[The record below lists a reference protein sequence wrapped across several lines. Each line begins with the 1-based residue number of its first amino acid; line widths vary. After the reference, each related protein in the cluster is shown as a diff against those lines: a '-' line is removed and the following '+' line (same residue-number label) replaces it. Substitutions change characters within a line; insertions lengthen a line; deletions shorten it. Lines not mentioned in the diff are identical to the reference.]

1 MFSQRKS
8 FWKNRWVLLTMVAV
22 LSAGYWFSQTD
33 RFFPGGPE
41 TEGEEVKQRINSETQ
56 DENTVSSP
64 VVNENGTQPSQEEE
78 ADKKDFFLIKE
89 VDGKIEVYYYQ
100 GEGDPVFVRNADIE
114 FGLLSEGDQDMFSEG
129 IIAETEEEL
138 DEVLQDFGS

>member
-8 FWKNRWVLLTMVAV
+8 FWKSRWFLLTMVV
-22 LSAGYWFSQTD
+22 FLSAGYWFSQTG
-33 RFFPGGPE
+33 RFTPGASE
-41 TEGEEVKQRINSETQ
+41 TEGEEVNQRIDTETP

-64 VVNENGTQPSQEEE
+64 VVNEDGTHSSQEEE

-89 VDGKIEVYYYQ
+89 VDGTIEVYYYQ

-114 FGLLSEGDQDMFSEG
+114 FGLLSEGDQDMFAEG

-138 DEVLQDFGS
+138 DEILQDFGS

>member
-8 FWKNRWVLLTMVAV
+8 FWKNRWVLLTIVAF

-33 RFFPGGPE
+33 RFFPGGSE